1 MTALPP
7 PFPARLRPAP
17 SRRRRIRRRV
27 LLALAGL
34 GAATALAL
42 AWRVDRVEVSAC
54 DAVPAGT
61 VASLRALEGSPVLLL
76 SLDRVR
82 RQLEI
87 WPGVVAVEA
96 RLVLPGTLR
105 VTARPAVAA
114 GSLRWARGWRAVA
127 PDGRTG
133 VRIEAPLRPEL
144 VGFSADPRE
153 VRQGLVVAQRL
164 ERASG
169 FAVRRVRRI
178 LPGDLEVTLVDA
190 EGEVTAVVHVTPEG
204 TAAETWWTARL
215 AAGREARGSRADLR
229 WADRVVVGG
238 SG

>member
-1 MTALPP
+1 V
-7 PFPARLRPAP
+7 P

-27 LLALAGL
+27 VLALAGL

-42 AWRVDRVEVSAC
+42 GWRVDRVEVSAC

-76 SLDRVR
+76 SLDWVR

-114 GSLRWARGWRAVA
+114 GSLRWTRGWRAVA

-153 VRQGLVVAQRL
+153 VRLGLVVAQRL

-190 EGEVTAVVHVTPEG
+190 GGEVTAVAHVTPEG